1 MTKKAVAICVLIGI
15 IAGLL
20 GACSIGRS
28 NQTEDTH
35 TGVLSNV
42 SNDASK
48 FAFTEYF
55 IKVGGI
61 GEYSFVY
68 DKYTKVM
75 YAEYFAVGGFSSM
88 TVLFN
93 ADGTVMTLD
102 DWNNLE
108 PDLSTDNT
116 KE

>member
-1 MTKKAVAICVLIGI
+1 MTKKAAAICVLIGI

-20 GACSIGRS
+20 GAFSIWRS
-28 NQTEDTH
+28 NQAEDTH
-35 TGVLSNV
+35 TGVLSN
-42 SNDASK
+42 K
-48 FAFTEYF
+48 YF
-55 IKVGGI
+55 IDVGNI
-61 GEYSFVY
+61 GKYSFVY

-75 YAEYFAVGGFSSM
+75 YAEYFGVGGFSSM

-108 PDLSTDNT
+108 PTTTEQKQSVSE
-116 KE
+116 KGK